1 MKSSNLL
8 SYFIF
13 TFLCGISL
21 AFGQIRTNNQVSGNI
36 VGSAAFLDASSNVF
50 SNSINNGK
58 GLAFPRTDLTTFTFA
73 ADGNFIS
80 FPTYYD
86 GMVVYNTASGTTPAS
101 GSGVGEQQVE
111 PGFYYFSNP
120 TSESIISNGRWIPF
134 STATD
139 GITMTGTLSTTTTGL
154 VSEVL
159 TLNLSVDNTPPDVF
173 DLSSFEEVKTG
184 QGTPSTQTFIPS
196 AASGDLYVDTSSSTL
211 WTYNGTNW
219 TLIEAATENIYTDD
233 GTITTSRIITL
244 DGDKTLTYSGGASN
258 TVIFDTD
265 TRFNQALKDS
275 DGDVGLPGQVLTS
288 TGASSN
294 TVNWVYPGGISALKT
309 GDYTLAEEG
318 TLYVRP
324 SGDVTITLPDPS
336 EKEGRRVTVKRADDY
351 TPGNTLA
358 IVSAAGATIDN
369 VTSQNLNM
377 SYQGYTYEA
386 FGGQWHIIQRF

>member
-1 MKSSNLL
+1 
-8 SYFIF
+8 
-13 TFLCGISL
+13 
-21 AFGQIRTNNQVSGNI
+21 
-36 VGSAAFLDASSNVF
+36 
-50 SNSINNGK
+50 
-58 GLAFPRTDLTTFTFA
+58 
-73 ADGNFIS
+73 
-80 FPTYYD
+80 
-86 GMVVYNTASGTTPAS
+86 
-101 GSGVGEQQVE
+101 
-111 PGFYYFSNP
+111 
-120 TSESIISNGRWIPF
+120 
-134 STATD
+134 
-139 GITMTGTLSTTTTGL
+139 
-154 VSEVL
+154 
-159 TLNLSVDNTPPDVF
+159 
-173 DLSSFEEVKTG
+173 
-184 QGTPSTQTFIPS
+184 
-196 AASGDLYVDTSSSTL
+196 VDTSSSTL

-369 VTSQNLNM
+369 ATSQNLNM